1 MLHYLLKRLFWMI
14 PMLIGISLISFVIMH
29 LAPGDITSSEAAFN
43 PKSSEESR
51 QKLRE
56 LYHLDKP
63 VLVQYGLWLQRM
75 VKLDFGHSF
84 ASHQKPVF
92 WHETDQDGN
101 LNMGMIEE
109 ALPITLL
116 MNLVGLLLTL
126 LLAIPLGILAAK
138 RHLQW
143 SDRAI
148 TLFNFIGFSIPGFWL
163 SLLLMYWIGV
173 IHPWFPIS
181 GLHSLHYE
189 QLDAWG
195 KTTDLAR
202 HLFIPVVIPAL
213 TGLASIT
220 LFVKNGMLDVLNQDY
235 ITTAR
240 AKGLSDAAVTYRHAL
255 RNALLPLITIVG
267 LSLPGLIGGS
277 VIAETIFA
285 IPGMG
290 KLFYDAV
297 MMRDFPVVMG
307 ILMIGSALTLMGNLL
322 ADLAYAWADP
332 RLRRGIVHTH

>member
-1 MLHYLLKRLFWMI
+1 MLV
-14 PMLIGISLISFVIMH
+14 GISLISFLIMH
-29 LAPGDITSSEAAFN
+29 LAPGDITSTEAAFD

-63 VLVQYGLWLQRM
+63 VIVQYGLWLERM
-75 VKLDFGHSF
+75 AQLDFGHSF

-92 WHETDQDGN
+92 WAETDKDGN
-101 LNMGMIEE
+101 TTPGMIQE
-109 ALPITLL
+109 ALPVTLL
-116 MNLVGLLLTL
+116 MNIVGLVLTL
-126 LLAIPLGILAAK
+126 ALAIPLGVIAAK
-138 RHLQW
+138 KHLRWQ
-143 SDRAI
+143 DRSI

-163 SLLLMYWIGV
+163 SLLLMYWLGV
-173 IHPWFPIS
+173 IHPWLPIS
-181 GLHSLHYE
+181 GMHSLNYE
-189 QLDAWG
+189 HMTAWQQF
-195 KTTDLAR
+195 KDLTL
-202 HLFIPVVIPAL
+202 HLIMPVMIPAV

-220 LFVKNGMLDVLNQDY
+220 LFVKNGMLDVLAQDY
-235 ITTAR
+235 VMTAR
-240 AKGLSDAAVTYRHAL
+240 AKGLSDASVTYKHAL

-267 LSLPGLIGGS
+267 LSIPGLIGGS

-307 ILMIGSALTLMGNLL
+307 ILTIGSALTLLGNLI

-332 RLRRGIVHTH
+332 RLRKGVMPG

>member
-92 WHETDQDGN
+92 WHETDQEGN

-109 ALPITLL
+109 ARPITLL

-240 AKGLSDAAVTYRHAL
+240 AKGLSNAAVTYRHAL